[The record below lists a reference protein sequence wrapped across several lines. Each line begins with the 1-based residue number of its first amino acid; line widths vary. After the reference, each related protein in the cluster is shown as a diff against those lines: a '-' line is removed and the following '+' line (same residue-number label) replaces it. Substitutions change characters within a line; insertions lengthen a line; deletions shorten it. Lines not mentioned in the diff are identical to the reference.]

1 MLTLGID
8 PGTASTGYGL
18 ITEKNGKL
26 VFVDYG
32 VIYTSTT
39 ESSQGRLRII
49 YNELKRLIK
58 DYKPQIV
65 AIEKVF
71 FGKNVK
77 TAISVGAARGMTL
90 LAAAEGKI
98 QVAEYT
104 PLEVKIA
111 ITGYG
116 RADKKQIQAMVKQL
130 LGLSFLPKPDD
141 AADAL
146 AIAICHQHSCKLTS
160 L

>member
-8 PGTASTGYGL
+8 PGTATTGYGL

-26 VFVDYG
+26 IFVDHG
-32 VIYTSTT
+32 VITTSPT

-58 DYKPQIV
+58 DYKPQMV

-71 FGKNVK
+71 FSKNVK
-77 TAISVGAARGMTL
+77 TAMSVAAARGMTL
-90 LAAAEGKI
+90 LAAAERKI

-116 RADKKQIQAMVKQL
+116 RADKKQVQAMVKQL